1 MYVRKNLCTERI
13 SPARLG
19 KDPVHLTGDGYTKL
33 ANGIMDMA
41 EGGDANFSGGK
52 RGLEVEND
60 RPVPTIG
67 GRKAWIYSTG
77 QGRGSGRGGRGG
89 GPERG
94 SGEAAGRGPAT
105 GKDSGSGGYYA
116 GGYSGKKR

>member
-33 ANGIMDMA
+33 AIGIMDMA
-41 EGGDANFSGGK
+41 EGGEANFSGGK

-60 RPVPTIG
+60 RPAPTIG

-77 QGRGSGRGGRGG
+77 QGRRSGRGGRGG
-89 GPERG
+89 GPGR
-94 SGEAAGRGPAT
+94 GEAAGRGLAT
-105 GKDSGSGGYYA
+105 GKDSGSGGFYA

>member
-1 MYVRKNLCTERI
+1 MYAKVCARKGY
-13 SPARLG
+13 RLPDC
-19 KDPVHLTGDGYTKL
+19 KNGYAKM

-41 EGGDANFSGGK
+41 ECADANFSGGK
-52 RGLEVEND
+52 RGLEVEDD
-60 RPVPTIG
+60 RPAPKIG

-89 GPERG
+89 GPGRG
-94 SGEAAGRGPAT
+94 GAAGRGPAT

-116 GGYSGKKR
+116 GGYIGKER